1 MTTIEILKTLI
12 AFPTISADSNMK
24 LVDYC
29 SDQLIKVGAEVK
41 IIKNDNGTKANLF
54 ATVGPRNIPGVLLS
68 GHTDVVPIEGQSW
81 TVPAFEMTNKDNKL
95 YGRGTADMKSFLACA
110 LHTALKASHMN
121 LTTPLHLALSYDEE
135 IGCVGVRS
143 MIEMLKKA
151 PFVPLFCIVGEP
163 TLMQIATEHKGKV
176 NVSVKLKGKEAH
188 SALSTSGLNA
198 IYLAS
203 EMINEIRL
211 IQDEIKKQFAHDDEY
226 EIPHTTLHVGK
237 IEGGVALN
245 IVPNSANFLF
255 EIRNLPEDDPNII
268 LAKIRRSAESIL
280 TKYLKDFPTAKIQI
294 EVTNQYPSLTTS
306 KNSDVVNLLKSLT
319 GNNSTFKVSFGTEGG
334 LFSSELKIPTAI
346 CGPGSMSQ
354 GHKPDE
360 YVSIDQINKCEEIL
374 SQLLLKL
381 QTGL

>member
-41 IIKNDNGTKANLF
+41 IIKNDNGTKANLY
-54 ATVGPRNIPGVLLS
+54 ATIGPRNIPGVMLS
-68 GHTDVVPIEGQSW
+68 GHTDVVPVEGQSW
-81 TVPAFEMTNKDNKL
+81 SVPAFEMTNKDNKI
-95 YGRGTADMKSFLACA
+95 YGRGTADMKSFVACA
-110 LHTALKASHMN
+110 LHAAIKASEMN
-121 LTTPLHLALSYDEE
+121 LTTPLHLAFSYDEE

-143 MIEMLKKA
+143 MIEMLKAA
-151 PFVPLFCIVGEP
+151 PFVPNFCIVGEP
-163 TLMQIATEHKGKV
+163 TLMQIATGHKGKV
-176 NVSVKLKGKEAH
+176 NVSVKFTGKEAH

-245 IVPNSANFLF
+245 IVPNSASFLF

-268 LAKIRRSAESIL
+268 LTKIRKSAESIL
-280 TKYLKDFPTAKIQI
+280 TKYLKDFPTAKIHI
-294 EVTNQYPSLTTS
+294 EVTNQYPSLMTS

>member
-29 SDQLIKVGAEVK
+29 LDQLIKVGAEVK
-41 IIKNDNGTKANLF
+41 IIKNDNGTKANLY
-54 ATVGPRNIPGVLLS
+54 ATIGPRNIPGVMLS
-68 GHTDVVPIEGQSW
+68 GHTDVVPVEGQSW
-81 TVPAFEMTNKDNKL
+81 SVPAFEMTNKDNKI
-95 YGRGTADMKSFLACA
+95 YGRGTADMKSFVACA
-110 LHTALKASHMN
+110 LHAAIKASEMN
-121 LTTPLHLALSYDEE
+121 LTTPLHLAFSYDEE

-143 MIEMLKKA
+143 MIEMLKAA
-151 PFVPLFCIVGEP
+151 PFVPNFCIVGEP
-163 TLMQIATEHKGKV
+163 TLMQIATGHKGKV
-176 NVSVKLKGKEAH
+176 NVSVKFTGKEAH

-226 EIPHTTLHVGK
+226 EVPHTTLHVGK

-245 IVPNSANFLF
+245 IVPNSASFLF

-268 LAKIRRSAESIL
+268 LTKIRKSAESIL
-280 TKYLKDFPTAKIQI
+280 TKYLKDFPTAKIHI
-294 EVTNQYPSLTTS
+294 EVTNQYPSLMTS

-334 LFSSELKIPTAI
+334 LFSNELKIATAI

-381 QTGL
+381 KAGL

>member
-24 LVDYC
+24 LIDYC

-41 IIKNDNGTKANLF
+41 IIKNDNGIKANLY
-54 ATVGPRNIPGVLLS
+54 ATIGPRNIPGVMLS
-68 GHTDVVPIEGQSW
+68 GHTDVVPVEGQSW
-81 TVPAFEMTNKDNKL
+81 SVPAFEMTNKDNKI
-95 YGRGTADMKSFLACA
+95 YGRGTADMKSFVACA
-110 LHTALKASHMN
+110 LHAAIKASEMN
-121 LTTPLHLALSYDEE
+121 LTTPLHLAFSYDEE

-143 MIEMLKKA
+143 MIEMLKAA
-151 PFVPLFCIVGEP
+151 PFVPNFCIVGEP
-163 TLMQIATEHKGKV
+163 TLMQIATGHKGKV
-176 NVSVKLKGKEAH
+176 NVSVKFTGKEAH

-245 IVPNSANFLF
+245 IVPNSASFLF

-268 LAKIRRSAESIL
+268 LTKIRKSAESIL
-280 TKYLKDFPTAKIQI
+280 TKYLKDFPTAKIHI
-294 EVTNQYPSLTTS
+294 EVTNQYPSLMTS

-334 LFSSELKIPTAI
+334 LFSNELKIPTAI

-381 QTGL
+381 KAGL

>member
-24 LVDYC
+24 LIDYC

-41 IIKNDNGTKANLF
+41 IIKNDNGTKANLY
-54 ATVGPRNIPGVLLS
+54 ATIGPRNIPGVMLS
-68 GHTDVVPIEGQSW
+68 GHTDVVPVEGQSW
-81 TVPAFEMTNKDNKL
+81 SVPAFEMTNKDNKI
-95 YGRGTADMKSFLACA
+95 YGRGTADMKSFVACA
-110 LHTALKASHMN
+110 LHAAIKASEMN
-121 LTTPLHLALSYDEE
+121 LTTPLHLAFSYDEE

-143 MIEMLKKA
+143 MIEMLKAA
-151 PFVPLFCIVGEP
+151 PFVPNFCIVGEP
-163 TLMQIATEHKGKV
+163 TLMQIATGHKGKV
-176 NVSVKLKGKEAH
+176 NVSVKFTGKEAH

-268 LAKIRRSAESIL
+268 LTKIRKSAKNIL
-280 TKYLKDFPTAKIQI
+280 TKYLKDFPTAKIHI
-294 EVTNQYPSLTTS
+294 EVTNQYPSLMTS

>member
-1 MTTIEILKTLI
+1 METIDILKKLI
-12 AFPTISADSNMK
+12 ALPTISADSNIK
-24 LVDYC
+24 LIDYC

-68 GHTDVVPIEGQSW
+68 GHTDVVPVEGQSW
-81 TVPAFEMTNKDNKL
+81 TVPAFEITKKNNKI

-151 PFVPLFCIVGEP
+151 PFIPLFCIVGEP

-211 IQDEIKKQFAHDDEY
+211 IQDKIKKQFAHDDEY
-226 EIPHTTLHVGK
+226 EVPHTTLHVGK
-237 IEGGVALN
+237 IEGGVTLN
-245 IVPNSANFLF
+245 IVPNSASFLF

-268 LAKIRRSAESIL
+268 LADIRKSAESIL
-280 TKYLKDFPTAKIQI
+280 TKYLKDFPTAKIHI
-294 EVTNQYPSLTTS
+294 NITNQYPSLRTS

-334 LFSSELKIPTAI
+334 LFSNELQIPTAI

-360 YVSIDQINKCEEIL
+360 YISIDQINKCEEIL

-381 QTGL
+381 QVGL

>member
-41 IIKNDNGTKANLF
+41 IIKNDNGTKANLY
-54 ATVGPRNIPGVLLS
+54 ATIGPRNIPGVMLS
-68 GHTDVVPIEGQSW
+68 GHTDVVPVEGQSW
-81 TVPAFEMTNKDNKL
+81 AVPAFEMTNKDNKI
-95 YGRGTADMKSFLACA
+95 YGRGTADMKSFVACA
-110 LHTALKASHMN
+110 LHAAIKASEMN
-121 LTTPLHLALSYDEE
+121 LTTPLHLAFSYDEE

-143 MIEMLKKA
+143 MIEMLKAA
-151 PFVPLFCIVGEP
+151 PFLPNFCIIGEP
-163 TLMQIATEHKGKV
+163 TLMQIATGHKGKV
-176 NVSVKLKGKEAH
+176 NVSVKFTGKEAH

-245 IVPNSANFLF
+245 IVPNSASFLF

-268 LAKIRRSAESIL
+268 LTKIRKSAESIL
-280 TKYLKDFPTAKIQI
+280 TKYLKDFPTAKIHI
-294 EVTNQYPSLTTS
+294 EVTNQYPSLMTS

-354 GHKPDE
+354 GHKSDE

>member
-1 MTTIEILKTLI
+1 MKTIEILKKLI
-12 AFPTISADSNMK
+12 ALPTISADSNIK
-24 LVDYC
+24 LIDYC

-41 IIKNDNGTKANLF
+41 IIKNNNGTKANLF

-68 GHTDVVPIEGQSW
+68 GHTDVVPVAGQSW
-81 TVPAFEMTNKDNKL
+81 TVPAFEMTKKNNKI

-143 MIEMLKKA
+143 MIEMLKKS
-151 PFVPLFCIVGEP
+151 PFIPLFCIVGEP
-163 TLMQIATEHKGKV
+163 TLMQIATGNKGKV

-245 IVPNSANFLF
+245 IVPNSASFLF

-268 LAKIRRSAESIL
+268 LTKIRKSAESIL
-280 TKYLKDFPTAKIQI
+280 TKYLKDFPTAKIHI
-294 EVTNQYPSLTTS
+294 EVTNQYPSLRTS

-334 LFSSELKIPTAI
+334 LFSNELQIPTAI

-381 QTGL
+381 QAGL

>member
-24 LVDYC
+24 LIDYC

-41 IIKNDNGTKANLF
+41 IIKTDNGIKANLY
-54 ATVGPRNIPGVLLS
+54 ATIGPRNIPGVMLS
-68 GHTDVVPIEGQSW
+68 GHTDVVPVEGQSW
-81 TVPAFEMTNKDNKL
+81 SVPAFEMTNKDNKI
-95 YGRGTADMKSFLACA
+95 YGRGTADMKSFVACA
-110 LHTALKASHMN
+110 LHAAIKASEMN
-121 LTTPLHLALSYDEE
+121 LTTPLHLAFSYDEE

-143 MIEMLKKA
+143 MIEMLKAA

-163 TLMQIATEHKGKV
+163 TLMQIATGHKGKV
-176 NVSVKLKGKEAH
+176 NVSVKFTGKEAH

-245 IVPNSANFLF
+245 IVPNSASFLF

-268 LAKIRRSAESIL
+268 LTKIRKSAESIL
-280 TKYLKDFPTAKIQI
+280 TKYLKDFPTAKIHI

-354 GHKPDE
+354 GHKSDE
-360 YVSIDQINKCEEIL
+360 YVSIEQINKCEEIL

-381 QTGL
+381 KAGL

>member
-24 LVDYC
+24 LIDYC

-41 IIKNDNGTKANLF
+41 IIKNDNGTKANLY
-54 ATVGPRNIPGVLLS
+54 ATIGPRNIPGVMLS
-68 GHTDVVPIEGQSW
+68 GHTDVVPVEGQSW
-81 TVPAFEMTNKDNKL
+81 SVPPFEMTNKDNRL
-95 YGRGTADMKSFLACA
+95 YGRGTADMKSFVACA
-110 LHTALKASHMN
+110 LHAAIKASEMN
-121 LTTPLHLALSYDEE
+121 LTTPLHLAFSYDEE

-143 MIEMLKKA
+143 MIEMLKAA
-151 PFVPLFCIVGEP
+151 PFLPNFCIIGEP
-163 TLMQIATEHKGKV
+163 TLMQIATGHKGKV
-176 NVSVKLKGKEAH
+176 NVSVKFIGKEAH

-211 IQDEIKKQFAHDDEY
+211 IQDKIKKQFAHDDEY

-245 IVPNSANFLF
+245 IVPNSASFLF

-268 LAKIRRSAESIL
+268 LTKIRKSAESIL
-280 TKYLKDFPTAKIQI
+280 TKYLKDFPTAKIHI
-294 EVTNQYPSLTTS
+294 EVTNQYPSLRTS

-334 LFSSELKIPTAI
+334 LFSNELQIPTAI

-360 YVSIDQINKCEEIL
+360 YVSIDEINKCEEIL

-381 QTGL
+381 RTGL

>member
-1 MTTIEILKTLI
+1 MTTIDILKTLI

-41 IIKNDNGTKANLF
+41 IIKNDNGTKANLY
-54 ATVGPRNIPGVLLS
+54 ATIGPRNIPGVMLS
-68 GHTDVVPIEGQSW
+68 GHTDVVPVEGQSW
-81 TVPAFEMTNKDNKL
+81 SVPPFEMTNKDNKI
-95 YGRGTADMKSFLACA
+95 YGRGTADMKSFVACA
-110 LHTALKASHMN
+110 LHAAIKASEMN
-121 LTTPLHLALSYDEE
+121 LTTPLHLAFSYDEE

-143 MIEMLKKA
+143 MIEMLKAA
-151 PFVPLFCIVGEP
+151 PFLPNFCIVGEP
-163 TLMQIATEHKGKV
+163 TLMQIATGHKGKV
-176 NVSVKLKGKEAH
+176 NVSVKFTGKEAH

-245 IVPNSANFLF
+245 IVPNSASFLF

-268 LAKIRRSAESIL
+268 LTKIRKSAESIL
-280 TKYLKDFPTAKIQI
+280 TKYLKDFPTAKIHI

>member
-24 LVDYC
+24 LIDYC

-41 IIKNDNGTKANLF
+41 IIKNDNGTKANLY
-54 ATVGPRNIPGVLLS
+54 ATIGPRNIPGVMLS
-68 GHTDVVPIEGQSW
+68 GHTDVVPVEGQSW
-81 TVPAFEMTNKDNKL
+81 SVPAFEMTNKDNKI
-95 YGRGTADMKSFLACA
+95 YGRGTADMKSFVACA
-110 LHTALKASHMN
+110 LHAAIKASEMN
-121 LTTPLHLALSYDEE
+121 LTTPLHLAFSYDEE

-143 MIEMLKKA
+143 MIEMLKAA
-151 PFVPLFCIVGEP
+151 PFVPNFCIVGEP
-163 TLMQIATEHKGKV
+163 TLMQIATGHKGKV
-176 NVSVKLKGKEAH
+176 NVSVKFIGKEAH

-245 IVPNSANFLF
+245 IVPNSASFLF

-268 LAKIRRSAESIL
+268 LTKIRKSAESIL
-280 TKYLKDFPTAKIQI
+280 TKYLKDFPTAKIHI

>member
-1 MTTIEILKTLI
+1 MTTIDILKTLI

-24 LVDYC
+24 LIYYC

-41 IIKNDNGTKANLF
+41 IIKNDNGAKANLF

-68 GHTDVVPIEGQSW
+68 GHTDVVPVEGQSW
-81 TVPAFEMTNKDNKL
+81 SVPAFEMTNKDNKI
-95 YGRGTADMKSFLACA
+95 YGRGTADMKSFVACA
-110 LHTALKASHMN
+110 LHAAIKASEMN
-121 LTTPLHLALSYDEE
+121 LTTPLHLAFSYDEE

-143 MIEMLKKA
+143 MIEMLKAA
-151 PFVPLFCIVGEP
+151 PFVPNFCIVGEP
-163 TLMQIATEHKGKV
+163 TLMQIATGHKGKV
-176 NVSVKLKGKEAH
+176 NVSVKFTGKEAH

-226 EIPHTTLHVGK
+226 EVPHTTLHVGK

-245 IVPNSANFLF
+245 IVPNSASFLF
-255 EIRNLPEDDPNII
+255 EIRNLPEDDPNVI
-268 LAKIRRSAESIL
+268 LTKIRKSAESIL
-280 TKYLKDFPTAKIQI
+280 TKYLKDFPTAKILI
-294 EVTNQYPSLTTS
+294 EVTNQYPSLMTP
-306 KNSDVVNLLKSLT
+306 KNSDVINLLKSLT
-319 GNNSTFKVSFGTEGG
+319 GNISTFKVSFGTEGG
-334 LFSSELKIPTAI
+334 LFSNELKIPTAI

-354 GHKPDE
+354 GHKSDE

-381 QTGL
+381 KTGL

>member
-24 LVDYC
+24 LIDYC
-29 SDQLIKVGAEVK
+29 SDQLIKVEAEVK
-41 IIKNDNGTKANLF
+41 IIKNDNGTKANLY
-54 ATVGPRNIPGVLLS
+54 ATIGPRNIPGVMLS
-68 GHTDVVPIEGQSW
+68 GHTDVVPVEGQSW
-81 TVPAFEMTNKDNKL
+81 SVPPFEMTNKDNRL
-95 YGRGTADMKSFLACA
+95 YGRGTADMKSFVACA
-110 LHTALKASHMN
+110 LHAAIKASEMN
-121 LTTPLHLALSYDEE
+121 LTTHLHLAFSYDEE

-143 MIEMLKKA
+143 MIEMLKAA
-151 PFVPLFCIVGEP
+151 PFVPNFCIVGEP
-163 TLMQIATEHKGKV
+163 TLMQIATGHKGKV
-176 NVSVKLKGKEAH
+176 NVSVKFTGKEAH

-374 SQLLLKL
+374 SQLLIKL

>member
-1 MTTIEILKTLI
+1 MQTIEILKKLI
-12 AFPTISADSNMK
+12 ALPTISADSNIK
-24 LVDYC
+24 LIDYC

-41 IIKNDNGTKANLF
+41 IIKNNNGTKANLF

-68 GHTDVVPIEGQSW
+68 GHTDVVPVAGQSW
-81 TVPAFEMTNKDNKL
+81 TVPAFEMTKKNNKI

-143 MIEMLKKA
+143 MIEMLKKE
-151 PFVPLFCIVGEP
+151 PFIPLFCIVGEP
-163 TLMQIATEHKGKV
+163 TLMQIATGNKGKV

-211 IQDEIKKQFAHDDEY
+211 IQDKIKKQFAHDDEY
-226 EIPHTTLHVGK
+226 EVPHTTLHVGK

-245 IVPNSANFLF
+245 IVPNSASFLF

-268 LAKIRRSAESIL
+268 LTKIRKSAESIL
-280 TKYLKDFPTAKIQI
+280 TKYLKDFPTAKIHI
-294 EVTNQYPSLTTS
+294 EVTNQYPSLRTS

-334 LFSSELKIPTAI
+334 LFSNELQIPTAI

-381 QTGL
+381 QAGL

>member
-29 SDQLIKVGAEVK
+29 LDQLIKVGAEVK
-41 IIKNDNGTKANLF
+41 IIKNDNGTKANLY
-54 ATVGPRNIPGVLLS
+54 ATIGPRNIPGVMLS
-68 GHTDVVPIEGQSW
+68 GHTDVVPVEGQSW
-81 TVPAFEMTNKDNKL
+81 SVPAFEMTNKDNKI
-95 YGRGTADMKSFLACA
+95 YGRGTADMKSFVACA
-110 LHTALKASHMN
+110 LHAAIKASEMN
-121 LTTPLHLALSYDEE
+121 LTTPLHLAFSYDEE

-143 MIEMLKKA
+143 MIEMLKAA
-151 PFVPLFCIVGEP
+151 PFVPNFCIVGEP
-163 TLMQIATEHKGKV
+163 TLMQIATGHKGKV
-176 NVSVKLKGKEAH
+176 NVSVKFTGKEAH

-245 IVPNSANFLF
+245 IVPNSASFLF

-268 LAKIRRSAESIL
+268 LTKIRKSAESIL
-280 TKYLKDFPTAKIQI
+280 TKYLKDFPTAKIHI

>member
-24 LVDYC
+24 LIDYC

-41 IIKNDNGTKANLF
+41 IIKTDNGIKANLY
-54 ATVGPRNIPGVLLS
+54 ATIGPRNIPGVMLS
-68 GHTDVVPIEGQSW
+68 GHTDVVPVEGQSW
-81 TVPAFEMTNKDNKL
+81 SVPPFEMTNKDNKI
-95 YGRGTADMKSFLACA
+95 YGRGTADMKSFVACA
-110 LHTALKASHMN
+110 LHAAIKASEMN
-121 LTTPLHLALSYDEE
+121 LTTPLHLAFSYDEE

-143 MIEMLKKA
+143 MIEMLKAA

-163 TLMQIATEHKGKV
+163 TLMQIATGHKGKV
-176 NVSVKLKGKEAH
+176 NVSVKFTGKEAH

-245 IVPNSANFLF
+245 IVPNSASFLF

-268 LAKIRRSAESIL
+268 LTKIRKSAESIL
-280 TKYLKDFPTAKIQI
+280 TKYLKDFPTAKIHI
-294 EVTNQYPSLTTS
+294 EVTNQYPSLMTS

>member
-24 LVDYC
+24 LIDYC

-41 IIKNDNGTKANLF
+41 IIKNDNGTKANLY
-54 ATVGPRNIPGVLLS
+54 ATIGPRNIPGVMLS
-68 GHTDVVPIEGQSW
+68 GHTDVVPVEGQSW
-81 TVPAFEMTNKDNKL
+81 SVPAFEMTNKDNKI
-95 YGRGTADMKSFLACA
+95 YGRGTADMKSFVACA
-110 LHTALKASHMN
+110 LHAAIKASEMN
-121 LTTPLHLALSYDEE
+121 LTTPLHLAFSYDEE

-143 MIEMLKKA
+143 MIEMLKAA
-151 PFVPLFCIVGEP
+151 PFVPNFCIVGEP
-163 TLMQIATEHKGKV
+163 TLMQIATGHKGKV
-176 NVSVKLKGKEAH
+176 NVSVKFTGKEAH

-268 LAKIRRSAESIL
+268 LTKIRKSAESIL
-280 TKYLKDFPTAKIQI
+280 TKYLKDFPTAKIHI
-294 EVTNQYPSLTTS
+294 EVTNQYPSLMTS

>member
-41 IIKNDNGTKANLF
+41 IIKNDNGTKANLY
-54 ATVGPRNIPGVLLS
+54 ATIGPRNIPGVMLS
-68 GHTDVVPIEGQSW
+68 GHTDVVPVEGQSW
-81 TVPAFEMTNKDNKL
+81 SVPAFEMTNKDNRL
-95 YGRGTADMKSFLACA
+95 YGRGTADMKSFVACA
-110 LHTALKASHMN
+110 LHAAIKASEMN
-121 LTTPLHLALSYDEE
+121 LTTPLHLAFSYDEE

-143 MIEMLKKA
+143 MIEMLKAA
-151 PFVPLFCIVGEP
+151 PFLPNFCIIGEP
-163 TLMQIATEHKGKV
+163 TLMQIATGHKGKV
-176 NVSVKLKGKEAH
+176 NVSVKFIGKEAH

-226 EIPHTTLHVGK
+226 EVPHTTLHVGK

-245 IVPNSANFLF
+245 IVPNSASFLF
-255 EIRNLPEDDPNII
+255 EIRNLPEDDPNVI
-268 LAKIRRSAESIL
+268 LTKIRKSAESIL
-280 TKYLKDFPTAKIQI
+280 AKYLKDFPTAKIQI

-360 YVSIDQINKCEEIL
+360 YVSIDQVNRCEEIL

>member
-24 LVDYC
+24 LIDYC

-41 IIKNDNGTKANLF
+41 IIKNDNGTKANLY
-54 ATVGPRNIPGVLLS
+54 ATIGPRNIPGVMLS
-68 GHTDVVPIEGQSW
+68 GHTDVVPVEGQSW
-81 TVPAFEMTNKDNKL
+81 SVPPFEMTNKDNKI
-95 YGRGTADMKSFLACA
+95 YGRGTADMKSFVACA
-110 LHTALKASHMN
+110 LHAAIKASEMN
-121 LTTPLHLALSYDEE
+121 LTTPLHLAFSYDEE

-143 MIEMLKKA
+143 MIEMLKAA
-151 PFVPLFCIVGEP
+151 PFLPNFCIVGEP
-163 TLMQIATEHKGKV
+163 TLMQIATGHKGKV
-176 NVSVKLKGKEAH
+176 NVSVKFTGKEAH

-245 IVPNSANFLF
+245 IVPNSASFLF

-268 LAKIRRSAESIL
+268 LTKIRKSAESIL
-280 TKYLKDFPTAKIQI
+280 AKYLKDFPTAKIHI
-294 EVTNQYPSLTTS
+294 EVTNQYPSLMTS

-360 YVSIDQINKCEEIL
+360 YVSIDEINKCEEIL

-381 QTGL
+381 RTGL

>member
-41 IIKNDNGTKANLF
+41 IIKNDNGIKANLY
-54 ATVGPRNIPGVLLS
+54 ATIGPRNIPGVMLS
-68 GHTDVVPIEGQSW
+68 GHTDVVPVEGQSW
-81 TVPAFEMTNKDNKL
+81 SVPAFEMTNKDNKI
-95 YGRGTADMKSFLACA
+95 YGRGTADMKSFVACA
-110 LHTALKASHMN
+110 LHAAIKASEMN
-121 LTTPLHLALSYDEE
+121 LTTPLHLAFSYDEE

-143 MIEMLKKA
+143 MIEMLKAA
-151 PFVPLFCIVGEP
+151 PFVPNFCIVGEP
-163 TLMQIATEHKGKV
+163 TLMQIATGHKGKV
-176 NVSVKLKGKEAH
+176 NVSVKFTGKEAH

-245 IVPNSANFLF
+245 IVPNSASFLF

-268 LAKIRRSAESIL
+268 LTKIRKSAESIL
-280 TKYLKDFPTAKIQI
+280 TKYLKDFPTAKIHI
-294 EVTNQYPSLTTS
+294 EVTNQYPSLRTS

>member
-1 MTTIEILKTLI
+1 
-12 AFPTISADSNMK
+12 MK

-203 EMINEIRL
+203 EMINEIRS

-226 EIPHTTLHVGK
+226 EVPHTTLHVGK

-245 IVPNSANFLF
+245 IVPNSASFLF

-268 LAKIRRSAESIL
+268 LTKIRKSAKNIL
-280 TKYLKDFPTAKIQI
+280 TKYLKDFPTAKIHI
-294 EVTNQYPSLTTS
+294 EVINQYPSLRSS
-306 KNSDVVNLLKSLT
+306 KNS
-319 GNNSTFKVSFGTEGG
+319 
-334 LFSSELKIPTAI
+334 
-346 CGPGSMSQ
+346 
-354 GHKPDE
+354 
-360 YVSIDQINKCEEIL
+360 
-374 SQLLLKL
+374 
-381 QTGL
+381 

>member
-24 LVDYC
+24 LIDYC

-41 IIKNDNGTKANLF
+41 IIKNDNGTKANLY
-54 ATVGPRNIPGVLLS
+54 ATIGPRNIPGVMLS
-68 GHTDVVPIEGQSW
+68 GHTDVVPVEGQSW
-81 TVPAFEMTNKDNKL
+81 SVPPFEMTNKDNRL
-95 YGRGTADMKSFLACA
+95 YGRGTADMKSFVACA
-110 LHTALKASHMN
+110 LHAAIKASEMN
-121 LTTPLHLALSYDEE
+121 LTTPLHLAFSYDEE

-143 MIEMLKKA
+143 MIEMLKAA
-151 PFVPLFCIVGEP
+151 PFLPNFCIIGEP
-163 TLMQIATEHKGKV
+163 TLMQIATGHKGKV
-176 NVSVKLKGKEAH
+176 NVSVKFIGKEAH

-211 IQDEIKKQFAHDDEY
+211 IQDKIKKQFAHDDEY
-226 EIPHTTLHVGK
+226 EVSHT
-237 IEGGVALN
+237 ALN
-245 IVPNSANFLF
+245 IVPNSASFLF

-268 LAKIRRSAESIL
+268 LTKIRKSAESIL
-280 TKYLKDFPTAKIQI
+280 TKYLKDFPTAKIHI
-294 EVTNQYPSLTTS
+294 EVTNQYPSLMTS

-319 GNNSTFKVSFGTEGG
+319 GNNSTLKVSFGTEGG

-354 GHKPDE
+354 GHKSDE

-381 QTGL
+381 RTGL

>member
-24 LVDYC
+24 LIDYC

-41 IIKNDNGTKANLF
+41 IIKNDNGTKANLY
-54 ATVGPRNIPGVLLS
+54 ATIGPRNIPGVMLS
-68 GHTDVVPIEGQSW
+68 GHTDVVPVEGQSW
-81 TVPAFEMTNKDNKL
+81 SVPPFEMTNKDNRL
-95 YGRGTADMKSFLACA
+95 YGRGTADMKSFVACA
-110 LHTALKASHMN
+110 LHAAIKASEMN
-121 LTTPLHLALSYDEE
+121 LTTPLHLAFSYDEE

-143 MIEMLKKA
+143 MIEMLKAA
-151 PFVPLFCIVGEP
+151 PFLPNFCIVGEP
-163 TLMQIATEHKGKV
+163 TLMQIATGHKGKV
-176 NVSVKLKGKEAH
+176 NVSVKFIGKEAH

-245 IVPNSANFLF
+245 IVPNSASFLF

-268 LAKIRRSAESIL
+268 LTKIRKSAESIL
-280 TKYLKDFPTAKIQI
+280 TKYLKDFPTAKIHI
-294 EVTNQYPSLTTS
+294 EVTNQYPSLRTS

-334 LFSSELKIPTAI
+334 LFSNELQIPTAI

>member
-41 IIKNDNGTKANLF
+41 IIKNDNGTKANLY
-54 ATVGPRNIPGVLLS
+54 ATIGPRNIPGVMLS
-68 GHTDVVPIEGQSW
+68 GHTDVVPVEGQSW
-81 TVPAFEMTNKDNKL
+81 SVPAFEMTNKDNKI
-95 YGRGTADMKSFLACA
+95 YGRGTADMKSFVACA
-110 LHTALKASHMN
+110 LHAAIKASEMN
-121 LTTPLHLALSYDEE
+121 LTTPLHLAFSYDEE

-143 MIEMLKKA
+143 MIEMLKAA
-151 PFVPLFCIVGEP
+151 PFVPNFCIVGEP
-163 TLMQIATEHKGKV
+163 TLMQIATGHKGKV
-176 NVSVKLKGKEAH
+176 NVSVKFIGKEAH

-245 IVPNSANFLF
+245 IVPNSASFLF

-268 LAKIRRSAESIL
+268 LTKIRKSAESIL
-280 TKYLKDFPTAKIQI
+280 TKYLKDFPTAKIHI
-294 EVTNQYPSLTTS
+294 EVTNQYPSLMTS

-381 QTGL
+381 QAGL

>member
-41 IIKNDNGTKANLF
+41 IIKNDNGTKANLY
-54 ATVGPRNIPGVLLS
+54 ATIGPRNIPGVMLS
-68 GHTDVVPIEGQSW
+68 GHTDVVPVEGQSW
-81 TVPAFEMTNKDNKL
+81 SVPAFEMTNKDNRL
-95 YGRGTADMKSFLACA
+95 YGRGTADMKSFVACA
-110 LHTALKASHMN
+110 LHAAIKASEMN
-121 LTTPLHLALSYDEE
+121 LTTPLHLAFSYDEE

-143 MIEMLKKA
+143 MIEMLKAA
-151 PFVPLFCIVGEP
+151 PFLPNFCIVGEP
-163 TLMQIATEHKGKV
+163 TLMQIATGHKGKV
-176 NVSVKLKGKEAH
+176 NVSVKFIGKEAH

-226 EIPHTTLHVGK
+226 EVPYTTLHVGK

-245 IVPNSANFLF
+245 IVPNSASFLF

-268 LAKIRRSAESIL
+268 LTKIRKSAESIL
-280 TKYLKDFPTAKIQI
+280 TKYLKDFPTTKIDI
-294 EVTNQYPSLTTS
+294 EVVNQYPSLGTS
-306 KNSDVVNLLKSLT
+306 KNSDVVKLLKSLT
-319 GNNSTFKVSFGTEGG
+319 GNNSSFKVSFGTEGG
-334 LFSSELKIPTAI
+334 LFSNELKIPTAI
-346 CGPGSMSQ
+346 CGPWFDVTRS
-354 GHKPDE
+354 
-360 YVSIDQINKCEEIL
+360 
-374 SQLLLKL
+374 
-381 QTGL
+381 